1 MNVFWILQPQ
11 TTYNVEPRNCQEID
25 DAVGKHLIKK
35 DISLL
40 LVNQH
45 YHFFW

>member
-11 TTYNVEPRNCQEID
+11 TTYKTTYNVEPRNCQEID

-40 LVNQH
+40 
-45 YHFFW
+45 